1 MNENLDEHLG
11 FKGIIKTYGWKDFF
25 KDSFVPLV
33 LALIVF
39 IAAII
44 CCDDSHELFDK
55 VIALCVSILP
65 SYLGL
70 LVAAYTILLTLLTT
84 DAVTKL
90 KTIVNETNG
99 LSGKDLIRK
108 LNSGFAVCVMIGGL
122 ALFLSFLF
130 SVISSL
136 NIVISYADAV
146 NYFGVFLTV
155 FLLAFSL
162 TTLVGIIE
170 DLFNI
175 GQTTTI
181 L

>member
-1 MNENLDEHLG
+1 MSEGSLPTKSHNSIPTLLA
-11 FKGIIKTYGWKDFF
+11 FILSIVAI
-25 KDSFVPLV
+25 SF
-33 LALIVF
+33 
-39 IAAII
+39 
-44 CCDDSHELFDK
+44 CDDSHELFDK
-55 VIALCVSILP
+55 VMTLSISILP

-90 KTIVNETNG
+90 KNTVDDKG
-99 LSGKDLIRK
+99 RSGKVLIRK
-108 LNSGFAVCVMIGGL
+108 LNSDFAVCVMIAGL

-136 NIVISYADAV
+136 SIVISFANAV
-146 NYFGVFLTV
+146 NYIGIFLVTY
-155 FLLAFSL
+155 LLFFSL
-162 TTLVGIIE
+162 TTLIGLIE

>member
-1 MNENLDEHLG
+1 MSDFVDKLIGSWSIAKNYGCKNFIMDSIVP
-11 FKGIIKTYGWKDFF
+11 II
-25 KDSFVPLV
+25 
-33 LALIVF
+33 LALLVVVAGTIY
-39 IAAII
+39 
-44 CCDDSHELFDK
+44 CDDSHVLFDK

-84 DAVTKL
+84 PTVEKL
-90 KTIVNETNG
+90 KEIKDDEHKIN
-99 LSGKDLIRK
+99 GKDLIRM
-108 LNSGFAVCVMIGGL
+108 LNSDFAACILIAGF

-136 NIVISYADAV
+136 NVVSSYADAV
-146 NYFGVFLTV
+146 NYLGIGLMV
-155 FLLAFSL
+155 FLLVFSL
-162 TTLVGIIE
+162 GRLADLIE
-170 DLFNI
+170 DLYNL